1 MPSDAPRGDSGTQVQ
16 SSLRQALACFPK
28 PTAAESQ
35 SAAPPH
41 AAPTGIARVA
51 PPPGLGPPPGY
62 MPQEHLQLVLGSLR
76 ERQLSGAWRSD
87 HAANQQPKRAGS
99 MVGSS
104 ASTVANVADNIN
116 QNGSQ
121 VGSDSSGQW
130 SQISTGYIGSSS
142 NLSNSF
148 NSPMGPGI
156 ACPEEASPG
165 SVSSLGAS
173 LHKLHQCTPCKFIR
187 SLRGCRDGSMC
198 KLCHEPH
205 EELTRSGVRKAA
217 RTKALQRRAM
227 LEMVQVAATVPG
239 RLPETN
245 ALDNMQASALPGLRD
260 NTSCAPWPSR
270 TPSVSLASMTM
281 PGNGAMSN
289 HGPSEGPPS
298 YCQVF
303 SF

>member
-1 MPSDAPRGDSGTQVQ
+1 
-16 SSLRQALACFPK
+16 
-28 PTAAESQ
+28 
-35 SAAPPH
+35 
-41 AAPTGIARVA
+41 
-51 PPPGLGPPPGY
+51 

-76 ERQLSGAWRSD
+76 ERQLSGAWHSD

-130 SQISTGYIGSSS
+130 SQINTGYVGSSS

-148 NSPMGPGI
+148 TGPMGPGI
-156 ACPEEASPG
+156 DCPEEASPG
-165 SVSSLGAS
+165 RLSSLGAS

-198 KLCHEPH
+198 NLCHEPH

-227 LEMVQVAATVPG
+227 LERVQLAAAVPG

-245 ALDNMQASALPGLRD
+245 APDNMQASAVPGLRD

-281 PGNGAMSN
+281 PGNGAISN